1 MHDKLLS
8 SKRTNIFNQ
17 RDPKSAGN
25 AGNFQGLGFLL
36 AVFVAVGTRS
46 EPMGEGQLRLEPR
59 ETFLG
64 EKVLVLETQP

>member
-1 MHDKLLS
+1 MTS
-8 SKRTNIFNQ
+8 FFR
-17 RDPKSAGN
+17 PKEQTFSIKEIQKVQETL
-25 AGNFQGLGFLL
+25 QGLGFLL